1 MVRWQLI
8 PQVCNTLL
16 PAPLCVQMCVA
27 NMNSHDSDSQDV
39 LLTTDT
45 ELGYFFL
52 ENATREALIATP
64 ETGTS
69 KKGVQLAED

>member
-1 MVRWQLI
+1 
-8 PQVCNTLL
+8 
-16 PAPLCVQMCVA
+16 MCVA

-52 ENATREALIATP
+52 GDATREALIATP